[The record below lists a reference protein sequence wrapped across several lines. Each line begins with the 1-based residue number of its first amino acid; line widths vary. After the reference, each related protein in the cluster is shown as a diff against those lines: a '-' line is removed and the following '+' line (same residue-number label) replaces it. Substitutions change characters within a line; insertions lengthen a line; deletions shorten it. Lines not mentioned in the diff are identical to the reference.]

1 MEPKNAPATVA
12 TKTEAPVAKTN
23 FYPPGMEPAD
33 KVSEKSAPPTEPQVS
48 APTASTSRYPPGFA
62 PPPETE
68 KPKKMAVETKATPAP
83 PAEKSEPAK
92 AEKPVQSKVD
102 HLLPP
107 GAESIDAL
115 LPPGDTSAPTAKE
128 TGSVVPITPATIKAK
143 AASLLPPGA
152 DEVEVA
158 TGEMQQVAL
167 PEKEL
172 EEAARPNLPLRADDG
187 HVVKLHE
194 PVKTVGKGVEEREL
208 HVLPPEEKRHRRFK
222 WNLAFYVFAIA
233 VLLAV
238 FYVLTNWR

>member
-1 MEPKNAPATVA
+1 LGWRRRSVSAGRSPETARSAVAVPRGAIIRDCRSRKPSWNCRRTVA
-12 TKTEAPVAKTN
+12 FAKAAESL
-23 FYPPGMEPAD
+23 GWI
-33 KVSEKSAPPTEPQVS
+33 
-48 APTASTSRYPPGFA
+48 G
-62 PPPETE
+62 
-68 KPKKMAVETKATPAP
+68 ATP
-83 PAEKSEPAK
+83 KK

-167 PEKEL
+167 PEKEM

-187 HVVKLHE
+187 QVVKLHE